1 MPGVR
6 VLCFAY
12 LDARIYQAYANWRFD
27 RLPALAR
34 PATFTRPPALRVLAA
49 EGSPLSRMAIPRL
62 DFSVMVSEGIQPHT
76 LARAA
81 GHIPGTAFPDELGN
95 VGIAGHRDTF
105 FRKLS
110 EIRRDDLITLTT
122 PVASYR
128 YSVEWTRVVAPDDV
142 AVLNPS
148 RSAVLTLVT
157 CYPFH
162 LRGPRAQEIHRACAP
177 DGVSAKR
184 PAAPRDQKVHADV
197 RRMQQRIVNQAS
209 ANSVQ
214 QALLLRLGEG
224 VGTLEL
230 NMDLV
235 QPRRAQNL
243 GCGSHATPS
252 AGSCERLK

>member
-1 MPGVR
+1 MTVTIHWR
-6 VLCFAY
+6 SSQEHRILTWASQVLFVAGCLALGFCALAY
-12 LDARIYQAYANWRFD
+12 LDARLYQSYANWHFD

-34 PATFTRPPALRVLAA
+34 PSTLTPVPELRVLAA

-81 GHIPGTAFPDELGN
+81 GHIPGTAFPDEPGN

-122 PVASYR
+122 PVGSYR

-157 CYPFH
+157 CYPFTYV
-162 LRGPRAQEIHRACAP
+162 G
-177 DGVSAKR
+177 
-184 PAAPRDQKVHADV
+184 AAPKRFIVRA
-197 RRMQQRIVNQAS
+197 RRM
-209 ANSVQ
+209 
-214 QALLLRLGEG
+214 E
-224 VGTLEL
+224 
-230 NMDLV
+230 
-235 QPRRAQNL
+235 
-243 GCGSHATPS
+243 
-252 AGSCERLK
+252 